1 MGRLEDELQKIAR
14 ELEALDSARSAEG
27 LERRIAR
34 AGEMVGALRSGGDLS
49 GFDPREVNAVEE
61 AMARYSQAAENVLSR
76 LAGKEGRV
84 DGEDGG
90 WRPDEPR

>member
-1 MGRLEDELQKIAR
+1 MGRLEDELERIAR

-34 AGEMVGALRSGGDLS
+34 AREIVGALRSGGDLS
-49 GFDPREVNAVEE
+49 GFDPREVEAVEE
-61 AMARYSQAAENVLSR
+61 VIARYSPAAENVLRR
-76 LAGKEGRV
+76 LADKEGHL